1 MKFNLTHYKKYKS
14 YVNKNK
20 IVERNFTDLNNP
32 IKPIKPIKNIE
43 VNDTINI
50 LNNKLNKTTPEINNN
65 INIIF
70 DNFSIITSIKDWID
84 IKLKNKDISH
94 SFGYDPNTKNI
105 NIRKNFINNSLFYH
119 DLINIGISEEEIMN
133 FAILHEI
140 GHCLHNLSLDKNKII
155 NYDSKESN
163 FINTIMP
170 NFDKTWI
177 VKNHEIMERLNN
189 SIVEG
194 FADLYSLILL
204 DKIYPDNQ
212 ALKIIEAVKNVREEK
227 QLHCNDTYHT
237 YTSIEKYIK
246 QRNEMK
252 ANLNDFHSI
261 NQYIC
266 QNTLQEAFSI
276 IEQYTT
282 PSFIE
287 SDSKHKKDV
296 FLLSGV
302 LYEAY
307 NLKKE
312 NVLPD
317 AESVLKYIKENNFL
331 NHNIENNIEKIF
343 DFNSLYPTY
352 NSSFEIG
359 RSEYLS
365 TKNDGVL
372 KNKIKN
378 IKKMLNRDNDF
389 NIHINKNNKSKYN

>member
-1 MKFNLTHYKKYKS
+1 MNFYIEGNLKYINKKYYEEKII
-14 YVNKNK
+14 YDDNDQLIIPKN
-20 IVERNFTDLNNP
+20 
-32 IKPIKPIKNIE
+32 IKPLDILKFINTNKEFTPNLNQNIKIKFDDFYWFSSIKKSMDNFFSNQSKKFHTAGYNLSNRNIIIHKDFFSNNSIY
-43 VNDTINI
+43 ND
-50 LNNKLNKTTPEINNN
+50 LSNNKLLDSEI
-65 INIIF
+65 INF
-70 DNFSIITSIKDWID
+70 V
-84 IKLKNKDISH
+84 
-94 SFGYDPNTKNI
+94 
-105 NIRKNFINNSLFYH
+105 
-119 DLINIGISEEEIMN
+119 
-133 FAILHEI
+133 ILHEI
-140 GHCLHNLSLDKNKII
+140 GHCLHHLSLDKNKII

-365 TKNDGVL
+365 TKNNGVF

-378 IKKMLNRDNDF
+378 IKKMLNTDNDF
-389 NIHINKNNKSKYN
+389 NIPINKNNKSKYN

>member
-1 MKFNLTHYKKYKS
+1 MNFYIEGNLKYINKKYYEEKII
-14 YVNKNK
+14 YDDNDQIIIPKN
-20 IVERNFTDLNNP
+20 
-32 IKPIKPIKNIE
+32 IKPLDILKFINTNKEFTPNLNENIKIKFDDFYWFSLIKKSMDNFFSNQSKKNHTAGYNLSNQNIIIHQDFFSNNSIYNE
-43 VNDTINI
+43 
-50 LNNKLNKTTPEINNN
+50 LSNNKLLDSEI
-65 INIIF
+65 INF
-70 DNFSIITSIKDWID
+70 V
-84 IKLKNKDISH
+84 
-94 SFGYDPNTKNI
+94 
-105 NIRKNFINNSLFYH
+105 
-119 DLINIGISEEEIMN
+119 
-133 FAILHEI
+133 ILHEI
-140 GHCLHNLSLDKNKII
+140 GHCLHHLSLDKNKII

-212 ALKIIEAVKNVREEK
+212 ALKIIEAVKDVRKEK
-227 QLHCNDTYHT
+227 ELYHKDTYHT
-237 YTSIEKYIK
+237 YSSIEKYIK
-246 QRNEMK
+246 HRNEMK

-276 IEQYTT
+276 IEKYTT

-352 NSSFEIG
+352 NSSFEIR

>member
-1 MKFNLTHYKKYKS
+1 MNFYIEGNLKYINKKYYEEKII
-14 YVNKNK
+14 YDDNDQIIIPKN
-20 IVERNFTDLNNP
+20 
-32 IKPIKPIKNIE
+32 IKPLDILKFINTNKEFTPNLNENIKIKFDDFYWFSLIKKSMDNFFSNQSKKNHTAGYNLSNQNIIIHQDFFSNNSIYNE
-43 VNDTINI
+43 
-50 LNNKLNKTTPEINNN
+50 LSNNKLLDSEI
-65 INIIF
+65 INF
-70 DNFSIITSIKDWID
+70 V
-84 IKLKNKDISH
+84 
-94 SFGYDPNTKNI
+94 
-105 NIRKNFINNSLFYH
+105 
-119 DLINIGISEEEIMN
+119 
-133 FAILHEI
+133 ILHEI
-140 GHCLHNLSLDKNKII
+140 GHCLHHLSLDKNKII

-261 NQYIC
+261 NQYIF

-287 SDSKHKKDV
+287 SDSKHKRDV

>member
-1 MKFNLTHYKKYKS
+1 MDNFFSNQSKKFHTAGYNLS
-14 YVNKNK
+14 N
-20 IVERNFTDLNNP
+20 RNIIIHKDFFSNNS
-32 IKPIKPIKNIE
+32 IYNE
-43 VNDTINI
+43 
-50 LNNKLNKTTPEINNN
+50 LSNNKLLDSEI
-65 INIIF
+65 INF
-70 DNFSIITSIKDWID
+70 V
-84 IKLKNKDISH
+84 
-94 SFGYDPNTKNI
+94 
-105 NIRKNFINNSLFYH
+105 
-119 DLINIGISEEEIMN
+119 
-133 FAILHEI
+133 ILHEI
-140 GHCLHNLSLDKNKII
+140 GHCLHHLSLDKNKII

-212 ALKIIEAVKNVREEK
+212 ALKIIEAVKDVRKEK
-227 QLHCNDTYHT
+227 ELYHKDTYHT
-237 YTSIEKYIK
+237 YSSIEKYIK
-246 QRNEMK
+246 HRNEMK

-276 IEQYTT
+276 IEKYTT

>member
-1 MKFNLTHYKKYKS
+1 MNFYIEGNLKYINKKYYEEKII
-14 YVNKNK
+14 YDDNDQIIIPKN
-20 IVERNFTDLNNP
+20 
-32 IKPIKPIKNIE
+32 IKPLDILKFINTNKEFTPNLNENIKIKFDDFYWFSLIKKSMDNFFSNQSKKNHTAGYNLSNQNIIIHQDFFSNNSIYNE
-43 VNDTINI
+43 
-50 LNNKLNKTTPEINNN
+50 LSNNKLLDSEI
-65 INIIF
+65 INF
-70 DNFSIITSIKDWID
+70 V
-84 IKLKNKDISH
+84 
-94 SFGYDPNTKNI
+94 
-105 NIRKNFINNSLFYH
+105 
-119 DLINIGISEEEIMN
+119 
-133 FAILHEI
+133 ILHEI
-140 GHCLHNLSLDKNKII
+140 GHCLHHLSLDKNKII

-212 ALKIIEAVKNVREEK
+212 ALKIIETVKDVRKEK
-227 QLHCNDTYHT
+227 ELYHKDTYHT
-237 YTSIEKYIK
+237 YSSIEKYIK
-246 QRNEMK
+246 HRNEMK

-276 IEQYTT
+276 IEKYTT

-317 AESVLKYIKENNFL
+317 AESVLKYIKENDFL
-331 NHNIENNIEKIF
+331 NHNIENNIEKYSILI
-343 DFNSLYPTY
+343 LYILLTIPLLKLGALNTY
-352 NSSFEIG
+352 QLKMMVCLKTKLKILKRCLIEIMILI
-359 RSEYLS
+359 Y
-365 TKNDGVL
+365 T
-372 KNKIKN
+372 
-378 IKKMLNRDNDF
+378 
-389 NIHINKNNKSKYN
+389 

>member
-1 MKFNLTHYKKYKS
+1 MNFYIEGNLKYINKKYYEEKII
-14 YVNKNK
+14 YDDNDQIIIPKN
-20 IVERNFTDLNNP
+20 
-32 IKPIKPIKNIE
+32 IKPLDILKFINTNKEFTPNLNENIKIKFDDFYWFSLIKKSMDNFFSNQSKKNHTAGYNLSNQNIIIHQDFFSNNSIYNE
-43 VNDTINI
+43 
-50 LNNKLNKTTPEINNN
+50 LSNNKLLDSEI
-65 INIIF
+65 INF
-70 DNFSIITSIKDWID
+70 V
-84 IKLKNKDISH
+84 
-94 SFGYDPNTKNI
+94 
-105 NIRKNFINNSLFYH
+105 
-119 DLINIGISEEEIMN
+119 
-133 FAILHEI
+133 ILHEI
-140 GHCLHNLSLDKNKII
+140 GHCLHHLSLDKNKII

-212 ALKIIEAVKNVREEK
+212 ALKIIEAVKDVRKEK
-227 QLHCNDTYHT
+227 ELYHKDTYHT
-237 YTSIEKYIK
+237 YSSIEKYIK
-246 QRNEMK
+246 HRNEMK

-276 IEQYTT
+276 IEKYTT

-312 NVLPD
+312 NFLPD

>member
-1 MKFNLTHYKKYKS
+1 MNFYIEGNLKYINKKYYEEKII
-14 YVNKNK
+14 YDDNDQIIIPKN
-20 IVERNFTDLNNP
+20 
-32 IKPIKPIKNIE
+32 IKPLDILKFINTNKEFTPNLNENIKIKFDDFYWFSLIKKSMDNFFSNQSKKNHTAGYNLSNQNIIIHQDFFSNNSIYNE
-43 VNDTINI
+43 
-50 LNNKLNKTTPEINNN
+50 LSNNKLLDSEI
-65 INIIF
+65 INF
-70 DNFSIITSIKDWID
+70 V
-84 IKLKNKDISH
+84 
-94 SFGYDPNTKNI
+94 
-105 NIRKNFINNSLFYH
+105 
-119 DLINIGISEEEIMN
+119 
-133 FAILHEI
+133 ILHEI
-140 GHCLHNLSLDKNKII
+140 GHCLHHLSLDKNKII

-212 ALKIIEAVKNVREEK
+212 ALKIIEAVKDVRKEK
-227 QLHCNDTYHT
+227 ELYHKDTYHT
-237 YTSIEKYIK
+237 YSSIEKYIK
-246 QRNEMK
+246 HRNEMK

-276 IEQYTT
+276 IEKYTT

>member
-1 MKFNLTHYKKYKS
+1 MNFYIEGNLKYINKKYYEEKII
-14 YVNKNK
+14 YDDNDQIIIPKN
-20 IVERNFTDLNNP
+20 
-32 IKPIKPIKNIE
+32 IKPLDILKFINTNKEFTPNLNENIKIKFDDFYWFSLIKKSMDNFFSNQSKKNHTAGYNLSNQNIIIHQDFFSNNSIYNE
-43 VNDTINI
+43 
-50 LNNKLNKTTPEINNN
+50 LSNNKLLDSEI
-65 INIIF
+65 INF
-70 DNFSIITSIKDWID
+70 V
-84 IKLKNKDISH
+84 
-94 SFGYDPNTKNI
+94 
-105 NIRKNFINNSLFYH
+105 
-119 DLINIGISEEEIMN
+119 
-133 FAILHEI
+133 ILHEI
-140 GHCLHNLSLDKNKII
+140 GHCLHHLSLDKNKII

-212 ALKIIEAVKNVREEK
+212 ALKIIEAVKDVRKEK
-227 QLHCNDTYHT
+227 ELYHKDTYHT
-237 YTSIEKYIK
+237 YSSIEKYIK
-246 QRNEMK
+246 HRNEMK

-276 IEQYTT
+276 IEKYTT

-317 AESVLKYIKENNFL
+317 AESVLKYIKENDFL

-343 DFNSLYPTY
+343 DFNTLHPTY

-359 RSEYLS
+359 RFEHLS
-365 TKNDGVL
+365 TKNDGVF

>member
-1 MKFNLTHYKKYKS
+1 MNFYIEGNLKYINKKYYEEKII
-14 YVNKNK
+14 YDDNDQIIIPKN
-20 IVERNFTDLNNP
+20 
-32 IKPIKPIKNIE
+32 IKPLDILKFINTNKEFTPNLNENIKIKFDDFYWFSLIKKSMDNFFSNQSKKNHTAGYNLSNQNIIIHQDFFSNNSIYNE
-43 VNDTINI
+43 
-50 LNNKLNKTTPEINNN
+50 LSNNKLLDSEI
-65 INIIF
+65 INF
-70 DNFSIITSIKDWID
+70 V
-84 IKLKNKDISH
+84 
-94 SFGYDPNTKNI
+94 
-105 NIRKNFINNSLFYH
+105 
-119 DLINIGISEEEIMN
+119 
-133 FAILHEI
+133 ILHEI
-140 GHCLHNLSLDKNKII
+140 GHCLHHLSLDKNKII

-287 SDSKHKKDV
+287 SDSKHKRDV

>member
-1 MKFNLTHYKKYKS
+1 MNFYIEGNLKYINKKYYEEKII
-14 YVNKNK
+14 YDDNDQIIIPKN
-20 IVERNFTDLNNP
+20 
-32 IKPIKPIKNIE
+32 IKPLDILKFINTNKEFTPNLNENIKIKFDDFYWFSLIKKSMDNFFSNQSKKNHTAGYNLSNQNIIVHQDFFSNNSIYNE
-43 VNDTINI
+43 
-50 LNNKLNKTTPEINNN
+50 LSNNKLLDSEI
-65 INIIF
+65 INF
-70 DNFSIITSIKDWID
+70 V
-84 IKLKNKDISH
+84 
-94 SFGYDPNTKNI
+94 
-105 NIRKNFINNSLFYH
+105 
-119 DLINIGISEEEIMN
+119 
-133 FAILHEI
+133 ILHEI
-140 GHCLHNLSLDKNKII
+140 GHCLHHLSLDKNKII

-212 ALKIIEAVKNVREEK
+212 ALKIIEAVKDVRKEK
-227 QLHCNDTYHT
+227 ELYHKDTYHT
-237 YTSIEKYIK
+237 YSSIEKYIK
-246 QRNEMK
+246 HRNEMK

-276 IEQYTT
+276 IEKYTT

>member
-1 MKFNLTHYKKYKS
+1 MNFYIEGNLKYINKKYYEEKII
-14 YVNKNK
+14 YDDNDQIIIPKN
-20 IVERNFTDLNNP
+20 
-32 IKPIKPIKNIE
+32 IKPLDILKFINTNKEFTPNLNENIKIKFDDFYWFSLIKKSMDNFFSNQSKKNHTAGYNLSNQNIIIHQDFFSNNSIYNE
-43 VNDTINI
+43 
-50 LNNKLNKTTPEINNN
+50 LSNNKLLDSEI
-65 INIIF
+65 INF
-70 DNFSIITSIKDWID
+70 V
-84 IKLKNKDISH
+84 
-94 SFGYDPNTKNI
+94 
-105 NIRKNFINNSLFYH
+105 
-119 DLINIGISEEEIMN
+119 
-133 FAILHEI
+133 ILHEI
-140 GHCLHNLSLDKNKII
+140 GHCLHHLSLDKNKII

-163 FINTIMP
+163 FINTIIP

-212 ALKIIEAVKNVREEK
+212 ALKIIEAVKDVRKEK
-227 QLHCNDTYHT
+227 ELYHKDTYHT
-237 YTSIEKYIK
+237 YSSIEKYIK
-246 QRNEMK
+246 HRNEMK

-276 IEQYTT
+276 IEKYTT